1 MRIMSNGYCSGEYGC
16 DGISNLLTSPYCHTA
31 CTLLSVSI
39 VEGRPLDF
47 RVEQTVDLNAD
58 YRLPY
63 QFHYLA
69 AQPAMQIFV
78 SRQCNRICKFI
89 GKKKTIERAIA
100 RLDSKLTTIY
110 EL

>member
-1 MRIMSNGYCSGEYGC
+1 MPNEFCFSEYRC

-78 SRQCNRICKFI
+78 SRQRNRICKFI
-89 GKKKTIERAIA
+89 GKKELRICAIA
-100 RLDSKLTTIY
+100 RLDLKLTMIY

>member
-1 MRIMSNGYCSGEYGC
+1 MSNGFCLSEYGC
-16 DGISNLLTSPYCHTA
+16 NGISNLLTSPYCHTA

-47 RVEQTVDLNAD
+47 RVEQTVDLNVD

-78 SRQCNRICKFI
+78 SRQGNRICKFI
-89 GKKKTIERAIA
+89 GKKELRICAIA
-100 RLDSKLTTIY
+100 QLDSKFTTIY